1 MSGSSEH
8 RIPPSQRAQAYF
20 EKGKEAALSDNFD
33 YAIRMYRDA
42 LQLVPTNLQYRKE
55 LRDAQRGRFDNSP
68 AKVGRLVGARL
79 QPIRMRA
86 RSALSKGKNAE
97 ALDHCEDAFGHNPW
111 DYHTAQIA
119 AEAAEALQ
127 NPALARWLLESVAMQ
142 GGDDYKFFRH
152 LAHVYE
158 INQDFERAILC
169 WQKVKQLHPSDDEAN
184 RKIKG
189 LSASETIHRAGL
201 DHALRRGPAAEED
214 DENDG
219 EQQELQAGLND
230 LKRQA
235 VTPEVRLQQVIEA
248 EPQRVGHYLE
258 LADLLRRANRLD
270 EAEKILAQG
279 IRAIPG
285 ENLLLEAHADTQI
298 SRLRRA
304 QAGWKRKAEE
314 QPDDPS
320 IPAKLQQVTA
330 MLAEYEMKEF
340 RRRSL
345 RYPDDPNIQFQLG
358 LRLQAAEKWDEAIAE
373 FQKSRAAPSL
383 KLQSLYQAGIC
394 FESKGLPKLAERN
407 YQEAL
412 KLADPSDQDLLN
424 ALHYRLGRAAEAHGD
439 LLAAEEHY
447 NEVAANDYTYE
458 DVARRLENLN
468 RRPGS

>member
-20 EKGKEAALSDNFD
+20 EKGKEAALNSNFD

-42 LQLVPTNLQYRKE
+42 LQLVPTNMQYRKE
-55 LRDAQRGRFDNSP
+55 LREAQRRRFDNDPSR
-68 AKVGRLVGARL
+68 VGRLVGARL

-86 RSALSKGKNAE
+86 RSAVSKGKNDE

-119 AEAAEALQ
+119 AEAAEALK
-127 NPALARWLLESVAMQ
+127 NAELARWLLESVAAQ
-142 GGDDYKFFRH
+142 GGEDYKFFRH

-158 INQDFERAILC
+158 INQEFERAILC
-169 WQKVKQLHPSDDEAN
+169 WQKVRQLNPQDDEAH

-201 DHALRRGPAAEED
+201 DHAIRRDESSDQFAQREE
-214 DENDG
+214 
-219 EQQELQAGLND
+219 QELQAGLD
-230 LKRQA
+230 ELRREA
-235 VTPEVRLQQVIEA
+235 VTPEVRLRQLIEA
-248 EPQRVGHYLE
+248 EPQRVGPYLE
-258 LADLLRRANRLD
+258 LADLFRRGNRLD

-279 IRAIPG
+279 VKAIPG
-285 ENLLLEAHADTQI
+285 EDLLLEAHADTQI

-304 QAGWKRKAEE
+304 QAGWKRKVAEH
-314 QPDDPS
+314 PDDPS
-320 IPAKLQQVTA
+320 LPAKLEQVTA
-330 MLAEYEMKEF
+330 MLAEYEMKEY
-340 RRRSL
+340 RRRAV
-345 RYPDDPNIQFQLG
+345 RHPDDANVHFQLG
-358 LRLQAAEKWDEAIAE
+358 LRLQAVEKWDEAIAE
-373 FQKSRAAPSL
+373 FQRSRSAPNL

-407 YQEAL
+407 YQEAI
-412 KLADPSDQDLLN
+412 KLADPSDQDLMN

-447 NEVAANDYTYE
+447 NEVAANDYTYQ